1 MAIIND
7 SLFFIYAL
15 GYQLYLDYCLSTTT
29 RTLTSDLLLDQKQIP
44 DTSFYSVLE

>member
-29 RTLTSDLLLDQKQIP
+29 RALTSNSNQVSTKRDP
-44 DTSFYSVLE
+44 